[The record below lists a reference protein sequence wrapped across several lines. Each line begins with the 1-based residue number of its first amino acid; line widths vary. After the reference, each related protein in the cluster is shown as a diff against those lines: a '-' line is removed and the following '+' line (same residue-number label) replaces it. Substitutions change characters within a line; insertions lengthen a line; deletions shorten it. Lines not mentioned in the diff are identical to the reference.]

1 MSHSSD
7 AHDPSAPDY
16 GGTSQAQLGEEKR
29 GGEEHD
35 KPPPMRNTARMN
47 PYRHFIGEIVGALQ
61 RMQAA
66 GELPEKLDLAA
77 ITAEPPRDSA
87 HGDIATN
94 AAMVLARAAGR
105 KPRDIADAL
114 LPRLIANPDVVSGA
128 VAGPGF
134 INLKIADGFWR
145 ERLRD
150 CLRDGVAY
158 GDSTMGAGHK
168 VNVEYVSANP
178 TGPLH
183 VAHAR
188 GAVVGDALANL
199 LIKAGYAVT
208 KEYYINDAG
217 AQVDTLGRSTYLRY
231 REALG
236 ESIGEI
242 PDGLY
247 PGEYLKEIGAA
258 IAARDGARWI
268 GKPEADWLPAM
279 RDFAI
284 ATLMAEIKADLETMG
299 VTMDVYSSERA
310 LVDSGAV
317 DRAFQDLARQDL
329 IYQGR
334 LEPPKGKKPD
344 DWEDREQTLFR
355 ATRFGDEV
363 DRPLKKSDGSW
374 TYFANDIA
382 YHHDKYRCGFADM
395 IDVWGADHAGYI
407 KRMKSAVQAITER
420 KGELDVKV
428 CQLVRVM
435 KNGELVRMSKRAGS
449 FVTLRDLLDEV
460 GPDVVRFTMLTRKN
474 DAPFDFDLVKATEQ
488 SRDNPVW
495 YVQYGHARTRSVMRQ
510 AAAAG
515 IATDGLADAPLD
527 RLSDEGEL
535 AMVRLIA
542 QWPRTIEAAAAAHE
556 PHRIAF
562 YLYDLAAAFHAH
574 WNRGREE
581 PGLRF
586 VVEGQA
592 ELSRAR
598 LALVQAIGFVIGSG
612 LKVFG
617 VTPVEE
623 MR

>member
-1 MSHSSD
+1 
-7 AHDPSAPDY
+7 
-16 GGTSQAQLGEEKR
+16 
-29 GGEEHD
+29 
-35 KPPPMRNTARMN
+35 MN
-47 PYRHFIGEIVGALQ
+47 PYRHFIAEIEKALQ
-61 RMQAA
+61 AMQAA
-66 GELPEKLDLAA
+66 GELPAGLNFSGL
-77 ITAEPPRDSA
+77 TAEPPRDAA

-94 AAMVLARAAGR
+94 AAMMLSKAAGR
-105 KPRDIADAL
+105 KPRDIAEAL
-114 LPRLIANPDVVSGA
+114 LVHLKKIPDVVDGS

-134 INLKIADGFWR
+134 INLKLSDSFWR
-145 ERLRD
+145 ARLAD
-150 CLRDGVAY
+150 CLKDGIAY
-158 GDSTMGAGHK
+158 GDSQMGQGRK

-199 LIKAGYAVT
+199 LLKAGYDVT

-217 AQVDTLGRSTYLRY
+217 AQVDKLGQSTYLRY
-231 REALG
+231 KEALG
-236 ESIGEI
+236 EKIESI

-247 PGEYLKEIGAA
+247 PGEYLKEVGAA

-268 GKPEADWLPAM
+268 DKPEADWLPEM
-279 RDFAI
+279 RSFAI
-284 ATLMAEIKADLETMG
+284 SFLMAEIKQDLETLG
-299 VTMDVYSSERA
+299 VKMDVYSSERA

-317 DRAFQDLARQDL
+317 DRAFQELSRQDL

-334 LEPPKGKKPD
+334 LEAAKSEKAED
-344 DWEDREQTLFR
+344 YEDREQTLFR
-355 ATRFGDEV
+355 ATKFGDDV

-382 YHHDKYRCGFADM
+382 YHHDKFRRGFADM
-395 IDVWGADHAGYI
+395 IDIWGADHGGYV
-407 KRMKSAVQAITER
+407 KRMKAAVTAITD
-420 KGELDVKV
+420 KQGVLDVKL
-428 CQLVRVM
+428 CQLVRVLR
-435 KNGELVRMSKRAGS
+435 NGELVRMSKRAGT

-495 YVQYGHARTRSVMRQ
+495 YVQYCQARTRSVMRQ
-510 AAAAG
+510 ASAAG
-515 IATDGLADAPLD
+515 IAVEGLDSVPLD
-527 RLSDEGEL
+527 RLGDAGEL
-535 AMVRLIA
+535 ALVRLIA
-542 QWPRTIEAAAAAHE
+542 QWPRQVEAAAVAHE
-556 PHRIAF
+556 PHRVGF

-586 VVEGQA
+586 VVEGDP
-592 ELSRAR
+592 ELTRAR
-598 LALVQAIGFVIGSG
+598 LALVQGIGFVIGSG

>member
-1 MSHSSD
+1 
-7 AHDPSAPDY
+7 
-16 GGTSQAQLGEEKR
+16 
-29 GGEEHD
+29 
-35 KPPPMRNTARMN
+35 MN
-47 PYRHFIGEIVGALQ
+47 PYRHFIGEIEAALKS
-61 RMQAA
+61 MQAA
-66 GELPEKLDLAA
+66 GELPAPLDFSA
-77 ITAEPPRDSA
+77 ITAEPPRDPA

-94 AAMVLARAAGR
+94 AAMVLAKAAR
-105 KPRDIADAL
+105 KKPRDIAEPL
-114 LPRLIANPDVVSGA
+114 LARLKANRDVVDGT

-134 INLKIADGFWR
+134 INLKLSDSFWR
-145 ERLRD
+145 ARLGD
-150 CLRDGVAY
+150 CLNEGIAY
-158 GDSTMGAGHK
+158 GDSQMGAARK

-199 LIKAGYAVT
+199 LAKAGYAVT
-208 KEYYINDAG
+208 KEYYINDSG
-217 AQVDTLGRSTYLRY
+217 AQVDKLGQSTYLRY

-236 ESIGEI
+236 DRIGEI
-242 PDGLY
+242 PEGLY
-247 PGEYLKEIGAA
+247 PGEYLKEVGAA
-258 IAARDGARWI
+258 IAKRDGARWVD
-268 GKPEADWLPAM
+268 KPQADWLPEM
-279 RDFAI
+279 RAFAI
-284 ATLMAEIKADLETMG
+284 SMLMDEIKTDLATLG
-299 VTMDVYSSERA
+299 VTMDVYTSERA

-317 DRAFQDLARQDL
+317 DRVFQELSRQGL

-334 LEPPKGKKPD
+334 LDPPKGQKPD

-355 ATRFGDEV
+355 ATLFGDDV

-374 TYFANDIA
+374 TYFADDIA
-382 YHHDKYRCGFADM
+382 NHYDKFRRGFADM
-395 IDVWGADHAGYI
+395 IDVWGADHGGYV
-407 KRMKSAVQAITER
+407 KRQKAAVKAVTEG
-420 KGELDVKV
+420 KGELDIKL

-435 KNGELVRMSKRAGS
+435 RGGELVRMSKRAGT

-495 YVQYGHARTRSVMRQ
+495 YVQYGHARTRSALRQ

-515 IATDGLADAPLD
+515 FDITRLETEPLD
-527 RLSDEGEL
+527 RLTDGGEL
-535 AMVRLIA
+535 ALVRLIA
-542 QWPRTIEAAAAAHE
+542 QWPRQVEAAAAAHE

-574 WNRGREE
+574 WTRGREE

-586 VVEGQA
+586 VVEGEP
-592 ELSRAR
+592 ELTRAR
-598 LALVQAIGFVIGSG
+598 LALVQGIGFVIGSG

>member
-1 MSHSSD
+1 
-7 AHDPSAPDY
+7 
-16 GGTSQAQLGEEKR
+16 
-29 GGEEHD
+29 
-35 KPPPMRNTARMN
+35 MN
-47 PYRHFIGEIVGALQ
+47 PYRHFIGVIEAALKA
-61 RMQAA
+61 MQAA
-66 GELPEKLDLAA
+66 GELPAPLDFSA
-77 ITAEPPRDSA
+77 ITAEPPRDPA

-94 AAMVLARAAGR
+94 AAMVLAKPAGR
-105 KPRDIADAL
+105 KPRDIAEAL
-114 LPRLIANPDVVSGA
+114 LTRLKAVPDVVDGA

-134 INLKIADGFWR
+134 INLKIADSFWR

-150 CLRDGVAY
+150 CLKAEAAY
-158 GDSTMGAGHK
+158 GDSTLGARKK

-199 LIKAGYAVT
+199 LLKAGYDVT

-231 REALG
+231 KEALG
-236 ESIGEI
+236 EDIGAI
-242 PDGLY
+242 PEGLY
-247 PGEYLKEIGAA
+247 PGEYLKDVGAA
-258 IAARDGARWI
+258 IARRDGARWI
-268 GKPEADWLPAM
+268 GKPEADWLPEM
-279 RDFAI
+279 RAFAI
-284 ATLMAEIKADLETMG
+284 SALMAEIKADLAVLG
-299 VTMDVYSSERA
+299 VNIEVYSSERA
-310 LVDSGAV
+310 LVEGGAV
-317 DRAFQDLARQDL
+317 DRAFEDLQKQGL

-334 LEPPKGKKPD
+334 LEPPKDKKPD

-355 ATRFGDEV
+355 ATQFGDDI

-382 YHHDKYRCGFADM
+382 YHFDKYRRGFADM
-395 IDVWGADHAGYI
+395 IDIWGADHGGYV
-407 KRMKSAVQAITER
+407 KRMKAAVSAITGK
-420 KGELDVKV
+420 KGELDVKL
-428 CQLVRVM
+428 CQLVKVLR
-435 KNGELVRMSKRAGS
+435 NGELVRMSKRAGT

-510 AAAAG
+510 ATAAG
-515 IATDGLADAPLD
+515 IAIDGLAGAPLD
-527 RLSDEGEL
+527 RLSDPGEL
-535 AMVRLIA
+535 ALVRLIA
-542 QWPRTIEAAAAAHE
+542 QWPRQVEAAAAGHE

-574 WNRGREE
+574 WNRGKEDNV
-581 PGLRF
+581 RF
-586 VVEGQA
+586 VVEGDA
-592 ELSRAR
+592 ELTRAR
-598 LALVQAIGFVIGSG
+598 LALVQAVGFVIGSG

-617 VTPVEE
+617 VKPVEE

>member
-1 MSHSSD
+1 
-7 AHDPSAPDY
+7 
-16 GGTSQAQLGEEKR
+16 
-29 GGEEHD
+29 
-35 KPPPMRNTARMN
+35 MN
-47 PYRHFIGEIVGALQ
+47 PYRQFIGEIEGAL
-61 RMQAA
+61 RAMQAA
-66 GELPEKLDLAA
+66 GELPPALDFSA
-77 ITAEPPRDSA
+77 ITAEPPRDAA

-94 AAMVLARAAGR
+94 AAMVLAKVAKK
-105 KPRDIADAL
+105 KPRDIAEPL
-114 LPRLIANPDVVSGA
+114 LVRLKANPDVVDGS

-134 INLKIADGFWR
+134 INLKLSDSFWR

-150 CLRDGVAY
+150 CLKAGTAY
-158 GDSTMGAGHK
+158 GNSQMGENKK

-199 LIKAGYAVT
+199 LAKAGYAVT

-217 AQVDTLGRSTYLRY
+217 AQVDILGRSTYLRY
-231 REALG
+231 KEALG
-236 ESIGEI
+236 ETIGEI

-247 PGEYLKEIGAA
+247 PGEYLKEVGGYVAK
-258 IAARDGARWI
+258 RDGARWI
-268 GKPEADWLPAM
+268 DKSEADWLPVM
-279 RDFAI
+279 RAAAI
-284 ATLMAEIKADLETMG
+284 EIMMIGIQTDLG
-299 VTMDVYSSERA
+299 ALAVRIDVFSSERA
-310 LVDSGAV
+310 LVESGAV
-317 DRAFQDLARQDL
+317 DRAFEELKKQGL

-334 LEPPKGKKPD
+334 LDPPKGQKPD

-355 ATRFGDEV
+355 STKFGDDV

-382 YHHDKYRCGFADM
+382 YHYDKFLRGFADM
-395 IDVWGADHAGYI
+395 IDVWGADHGGYV
-407 KRMKSAVQAITER
+407 KRQKAAVKAITGG
-420 KGELDVKV
+420 KGELDVKL

-435 KNGELVRMSKRAGS
+435 RNGELVRMSKRAGT
-449 FVTLRDLLDEV
+449 FVTLSDLLDEV

-510 AAAAG
+510 ASAAG
-515 IATDGLADAPLD
+515 IVVEGLDSALLD
-527 RLSDEGEL
+527 RLGDAGEL
-535 AMVRLIA
+535 ALIRMIA
-542 QWPRTIEAAAAAHE
+542 QWPRQVEAAAAAHE

-574 WNRGREE
+574 WNRGRDES
-581 PGLRF
+581 GLRF
-586 VVEGQA
+586 IVDEDG
-592 ELSRAR
+592 ELTRAR
-598 LALVQAIGFVIGSG
+598 LALVQAVGNVIGSG
-612 LKVFG
+612 LSTFG

>member
-1 MSHSSD
+1 
-7 AHDPSAPDY
+7 
-16 GGTSQAQLGEEKR
+16 
-29 GGEEHD
+29 
-35 KPPPMRNTARMN
+35 MN
-47 PYRHFIGEIVGALQ
+47 PYRHFIGEITAALQ
-61 RMQAA
+61 AMQAA
-66 GELPEKLDLAA
+66 GELPAPLDFSA
-77 ITAEPPRDSA
+77 ITAEPPRDPA

-94 AAMVLARAAGR
+94 AAMVLAKAAGR
-105 KPRDIADAL
+105 KPRDIAEPL
-114 LPRLIANPDVVSGA
+114 LARLRANPDVIDGS

-134 INLKIADGFWR
+134 INLRIADPFWR
-145 ERLRD
+145 DRLRD
-150 CLRDGVAY
+150 CLAAGTAY
-158 GDSTMGAGHK
+158 GDSAMGQGRK

-199 LIKAGYAVT
+199 LSKAGYAVT

-217 AQVDTLGRSTYLRY
+217 AQVDKLGQSTYLRY

-236 ESIGEI
+236 ETIGEI
-242 PDGLY
+242 PEGLY
-247 PGEYLKEIGAA
+247 PGEYLKDVGAA
-258 IAARDGARWI
+258 IARRDGARWI
-268 GKPEADWLPAM
+268 DRPQEEWLPAM

-284 ATLMAEIKADLETMG
+284 GALMAEIKADLGTLG
-299 VTMDVYSSERA
+299 VDIEVYSSERA

-317 DRAFQDLARQDL
+317 DRAFAELTAQGL
-329 IYQGR
+329 ISQGR
-334 LEPPKGKKPD
+334 LEPPKGQKPD

-363 DRPLKKSDGSW
+363 DRPLRKSDGSW

-382 YHHDKYRCGFADM
+382 YHHDKFRRGFADM
-395 IDVWGADHAGYI
+395 IDIWGADHGGYV
-407 KRMKSAVQAITER
+407 KRMKAAVSAITGR
-420 KGELDVKV
+420 KGELDVKL

-435 KNGELVRMSKRAGS
+435 RNGELVRMSKRAGT

-495 YVQYGHARTRSVMRQ
+495 YVQYGHARTRSVLRQ

-515 IATDGLADAPLD
+515 VAIDGLDSTPLD
-527 RLSDEGEL
+527 RLGDAGEL
-535 AMVRLIA
+535 SLIRLIA
-542 QWPRTIEAAAAAHE
+542 QWPRQVEAAAAAHE
-556 PHRIAF
+556 PHRVGF

-586 VVEGQA
+586 VVEGDP
-592 ELSRAR
+592 ELTRAR
-598 LALVQAIGFVIGSG
+598 LALVQGIGFVIGSG
-612 LKVFG
+612 LKIFG

>member
-1 MSHSSD
+1 
-7 AHDPSAPDY
+7 
-16 GGTSQAQLGEEKR
+16 
-29 GGEEHD
+29 
-35 KPPPMRNTARMN
+35 MN
-47 PYRHFIGEIVGALQ
+47 PYRHFIGEIEAAL
-61 RMQAA
+61 RTMQAA
-66 GELPEKLDLAA
+66 GELPAELDFSA
-77 ITAEPPRDSA
+77 ITAEPPRDAA

-94 AAMVLARAAGR
+94 AAMVLAKASRK
-105 KPRDIADAL
+105 KPREIADPL
-114 LPRLIANPDVVSGA
+114 LARLKANPDVIDGA

-134 INLKIADGFWR
+134 LNLKIADGFWR
-145 ERLRD
+145 ARLRD
-150 CLRDGVAY
+150 CLKAGTAY
-158 GDSTMGAGHK
+158 GDSSMGKGAK

-199 LIKAGYAVT
+199 LLKAGYGVT

-217 AQVDTLGRSTYLRY
+217 AQVDKLGQSTYLRY
-231 REALG
+231 KQALG
-236 ESIGEI
+236 EEIGAI
-242 PDGLY
+242 PEGLY
-247 PGEYLKEIGAA
+247 PGEYLKEVGAA
-258 IAARDGARWI
+258 IARRDGARWI
-268 GKPEADWLPAM
+268 DRPQSDWLPAM

-284 ATLMAEIKADLETMG
+284 GSLMAEIKTDLETLG
-299 VTMDVYSSERA
+299 VHIDVYSSERA

-317 DRAFQDLARQDL
+317 ARAFQELSRQGL

-334 LEPPKGKKPD
+334 LEPPKGQKPD

-355 ATRFGDEV
+355 ATSFGDEV

-382 YHHDKYRCGFADM
+382 YHHDKFRRGFADM
-395 IDVWGADHAGYI
+395 IDIWGADHGGYV
-407 KRMKSAVQAITER
+407 KRMKAAVSAITE
-420 KGELDVKV
+420 KQGALDVKL

-435 KNGELVRMSKRAGS
+435 RNGELVRMSKRAGT

-495 YVQYGHARTRSVMRQ
+495 YVQYGHARTRSVQRQ

-515 IATDGLADAPLD
+515 VAIDGLDSAPLD
-527 RLSDEGEL
+527 RLGDAGEL
-535 AMVRLIA
+535 ALIRLIA
-542 QWPRTIEAAAAAHE
+542 QWPRQIEAAAAAHE
-556 PHRIAF
+556 PHRVGF

-586 VVEGQA
+586 VVEEDA
-592 ELSRAR
+592 ELTRAR
-598 LALVQAIGFVIGSG
+598 LALVQGIGFVIASG

>member
-1 MSHSSD
+1 
-7 AHDPSAPDY
+7 
-16 GGTSQAQLGEEKR
+16 
-29 GGEEHD
+29 
-35 KPPPMRNTARMN
+35 MN

-61 RMQAA
+61 SMQAA
-66 GELPEKLDLAA
+66 GELPDLLDFSA
-77 ITAEPPRDSA
+77 ITAEPPRDPA

-94 AAMVLARAAGR
+94 AAMVLAKAAGK

-114 LPRLIANPDVVSGA
+114 LKRLVANPDVTRGA

-134 INLKIADGFWR
+134 INLEIADGFWR
-145 ERLRD
+145 ARLRD
-150 CLRDGVAY
+150 CLRDGIGY
-158 GDSTMGAGHK
+158 GDSTMGAGQK

-199 LIKAGYAVT
+199 LAKAGYAVT

-231 REALG
+231 LEALG
-236 ESIGEI
+236 DSIGEI
-242 PDGLY
+242 PEGLY
-247 PGEYLKEIGAA
+247 PGEYLKEVGAA
-258 IAARDGARWI
+258 IAARDGARWV
-268 GKPEADWLPAM
+268 GKPEADWLAPM

-299 VTMDVYSSERA
+299 VAIEVYSSERA

-317 DRAFQDLARQDL
+317 DRAFQELTRQEL
-329 IYQGR
+329 IYTGR
-334 LEPPKGKKPD
+334 LDPPKGKKPD
-344 DWEDREQTLFR
+344 DWEDREQVLFR
-355 ATRFGDEV
+355 ATKFGDEV

-382 YHHDKYRCGFADM
+382 YHHDKYRRGFADM
-395 IDVWGADHAGYI
+395 IDIWGADHGGYV
-407 KRMKSAVQAITER
+407 KRMKAAVAAVTDGR
-420 KGELDVKV
+420 GTLDVKL
-428 CQLVRVM
+428 CQLVRVLR
-435 KNGELVRMSKRAGS
+435 NGVLVRMSKRAGT

-515 IATDGLADAPLD
+515 IASDGLADAALD
-527 RLSDEGEL
+527 RLTDEGEL
-535 AMVRLIA
+535 AIIKLIV

-586 VVEGQA
+586 VVEGDD
-592 ELSRAR
+592 ELTRAR

>member
-1 MSHSSD
+1 
-7 AHDPSAPDY
+7 
-16 GGTSQAQLGEEKR
+16 
-29 GGEEHD
+29 
-35 KPPPMRNTARMN
+35 MN
-47 PYRHFIGEIVGALQ
+47 PYRHFIGEIVAALQ
-61 RMQAA
+61 AMQAA
-66 GELPEKLDLAA
+66 GELPEKLDFSA
-77 ITAEPPRDSA
+77 ITAEPPRDAA

-94 AAMVLARAAGR
+94 AAMVLAKVAAK
-105 KPRDIADAL
+105 KPREIADAL
-114 LPRLIANPDVVSGA
+114 LPRLKANADVTDGS

-150 CLRDGVAY
+150 CLKAGIAY
-158 GDSTMGAGHK
+158 GDSTMGQGTK

-199 LIKAGYAVT
+199 LAKAGYGVT

-217 AQVDTLGRSTYLRY
+217 AQVDKLGQSTYLRY
-231 REALG
+231 LEALG
-236 ESIGEI
+236 DKIESIPE
-242 PDGLY
+242 GLY
-247 PGEYLKEIGAA
+247 PGEYLKDVGAA
-258 IAARDGARWI
+258 IAKRDGTRWV
-268 GKPEADWLPAM
+268 GKPEADWLPKM
-279 RDFAI
+279 RAFAI
-284 ATLMAEIKADLETMG
+284 SMLMAEIKADLETLG
-299 VTMDVYSSERA
+299 VDIDVYSSERA
-310 LVDSGAV
+310 LVESGAV
-317 DRAFQDLARQDL
+317 DRAFQDLSSQDL

-334 LEPPKGKKPD
+334 LEPPKGQKPD

-382 YHHDKYRCGFADM
+382 YHHDKYRRGFADM
-395 IDVWGADHAGYI
+395 IDVWGADHGGYV
-407 KRMKSAVQAITER
+407 KRMKAAVSAITDR
-420 KGELDVKV
+420 KGELDVKL

-435 KNGELVRMSKRAGS
+435 RNGELVRMSKRAGT

-474 DAPFDFDLVKATEQ
+474 DAPFDFDLVKATDQ

-495 YVQYGHARTRSVMRQ
+495 YVQYCHARTRSVLRQ
-510 AAAAG
+510 ASAAG
-515 IATDGLADAPLD
+515 IAVEGLDSISLD
-527 RLSDEGEL
+527 RLGDAGEL
-535 AMVRLIA
+535 ALIRLIA
-542 QWPRTIEAAAAAHE
+542 QWPRQVEAAASAHE

-586 VVEGQA
+586 VVEGDP
-592 ELSRAR
+592 ELTRAR
-598 LALVQAIGFVIGSG
+598 LALVQGIGFVIASG

>member
-1 MSHSSD
+1 
-7 AHDPSAPDY
+7 
-16 GGTSQAQLGEEKR
+16 
-29 GGEEHD
+29 
-35 KPPPMRNTARMN
+35 
-47 PYRHFIGEIVGALQ
+47 
-61 RMQAA
+61 MQAA
-66 GELPEKLDLAA
+66 GELPEKLDFSA
-77 ITAEPPRDSA
+77 ITAEPPRDPA

-94 AAMVLARAAGR
+94 AAMVLAKAAAK
-105 KPRDIADAL
+105 KPRDIAEPL
-114 LPRLIANPDVVSGA
+114 LARLKANPDVVDGA

-134 INLKIADGFWR
+134 INLKITDSFWR
-145 ERLRD
+145 ERLRE
-150 CLRDGVAY
+150 CLKQGIAY
-158 GDSTMGAGHK
+158 GDSQVGAGAK

-199 LIKAGYAVT
+199 LAKAGYAVT

-217 AQVDTLGRSTYLRY
+217 AQVDKLGQSTYLRY

-236 ESIGEI
+236 DHIERI
-242 PDGLY
+242 PEGLY
-247 PGEYLKEIGAA
+247 PGEYLKEVGAA
-258 IAARDGARWI
+258 IAKRDGARWI
-268 GKPEADWLPAM
+268 DKPEADWLPEM
-279 RDFAI
+279 RAFAI
-284 ATLMAEIKADLETMG
+284 STLMAEIKADLETLG
-299 VTMDVYSSERA
+299 VHIDVFSSERA

-317 DRAFQDLARQDL
+317 DRAFQELARQDL

-334 LEPPKGKKPD
+334 LEPPKGKAPD

-355 ATRFGDEV
+355 ATKFGDEV

-382 YHHDKYRCGFADM
+382 YHHDKYRRGFADM
-395 IDVWGADHAGYI
+395 IDIWGADHGGYV
-407 KRMKSAVQAITER
+407 KRMKAAVRAITEG
-420 KGELDVKV
+420 KGELDVKL
-428 CQLVRVM
+428 CQLVRVL

-474 DAPFDFDLVKATEQ
+474 DASFDFDLVKATEQ

-495 YVQYGHARTRSVMRQ
+495 YVQYAHARTRSAMRQ

-515 IATDGLADAPLD
+515 IATDGLATAPLD
-527 RLSDEGEL
+527 RLADPGEL
-535 AMVRLIA
+535 ALVRLIA
-542 QWPRTIEAAAAAHE
+542 QWPRQVEAAAGAHE

-574 WNRGREE
+574 WTRGREE

-586 VVEGQA
+586 VVEGED

-598 LALVQAIGFVIGSG
+598 LALVQGIGFVIGSG

>member
-1 MSHSSD
+1 
-7 AHDPSAPDY
+7 
-16 GGTSQAQLGEEKR
+16 
-29 GGEEHD
+29 
-35 KPPPMRNTARMN
+35 MN
-47 PYRHFIGEIVGALQ
+47 PYRHFIGEIEAAL
-61 RMQAA
+61 RSMQAV
-66 GELPEKLDLAA
+66 GELPEKLDFSA
-77 ITAEPPRDSA
+77 ITAEPPRDPA

-94 AAMVLARAAGR
+94 AAMVLAKAAAK
-105 KPRDIADAL
+105 KPRDIAEPL
-114 LPRLIANPDVVSGA
+114 LARLKANPDVVDGA

-134 INLKIADGFWR
+134 INLKITDAFWR
-145 ERLRD
+145 ERLRE
-150 CLRDGVAY
+150 CLKQGIAY
-158 GDSTMGAGHK
+158 GDSPVGAGAK

-199 LIKAGYAVT
+199 LAKAGYAVT

-217 AQVDTLGRSTYLRY
+217 AQVDKLGQSTYLRY

-236 ESIGEI
+236 DHIERI
-242 PDGLY
+242 PEGLY

-258 IAARDGARWI
+258 IARRDGARWI
-268 GKPEADWLPAM
+268 DKPEADWLPEM
-279 RDFAI
+279 RAFAI
-284 ATLMAEIKADLETMG
+284 SALMAEIKADLETLG
-299 VTMDVYSSERA
+299 VHIDVYSSERA
-310 LVDSGAV
+310 LVESGAV
-317 DRAFQDLARQDL
+317 DRAFQELARQDL

-334 LEPPKGKKPD
+334 LEPPKGKTPD

-355 ATRFGDEV
+355 ATKFGDEV

-382 YHHDKYRCGFADM
+382 YHHDKYRRGFADM
-395 IDVWGADHAGYI
+395 IDIWGADHGGYV
-407 KRMKSAVQAITER
+407 KRMKAAVRAITEG
-420 KGELDVKV
+420 KGELDVKL

-474 DAPFDFDLVKATEQ
+474 DASFDFDLVKATEQ

-495 YVQYGHARTRSVMRQ
+495 YVQYAHARTRSAMRQ

-515 IATDGLADAPLD
+515 IATDGLAAAPLD
-527 RLSDEGEL
+527 RLSDPGEL
-535 AMVRLIA
+535 ALVRLIA
-542 QWPRTIEAAAAAHE
+542 QWPRQVEAAASAHE

-574 WNRGREE
+574 WTRGREE

-586 VVEGQA
+586 VVEGED

-598 LALVQAIGFVIGSG
+598 LALVQGIGFVIGSG

>member
-1 MSHSSD
+1 
-7 AHDPSAPDY
+7 
-16 GGTSQAQLGEEKR
+16 
-29 GGEEHD
+29 
-35 KPPPMRNTARMN
+35 MN
-47 PYRHFIGEIVGALQ
+47 PYRHFVGCIEAALTA
-61 RMQAA
+61 MQKA
-66 GELPEKLDLAA
+66 GTLPAPLDFSAV
-77 ITAEPPRDSA
+77 TAEPPRDPA

-94 AAMVLARAAGR
+94 AAMVLAKAAGK
-105 KPRDIADAL
+105 KPRDIAEPL
-114 LPRLIANPDVVSGA
+114 LARLKANPDVVDGS

-134 INLKIADGFWR
+134 INLKVADSFWR

-150 CLRDGVAY
+150 CLKAGTAY
-158 GDSTMGAGHK
+158 GDSSMGGRKK

-199 LIKAGYAVT
+199 LAKAGYAVT

-217 AQVDTLGRSTYLRY
+217 AQVDILGRSTFLRY
-231 REALG
+231 KEALG
-236 ESIGEI
+236 DHIGEI
-242 PDGLY
+242 PEGLY
-247 PGEYLKEIGAA
+247 PGEYLKEVGAA
-258 IAARDGARWI
+258 IAKRDGARWI
-268 GKPEADWLPAM
+268 DKLESDWLPVM

-284 ATLMAEIKADLETMG
+284 ASLMAEIKADLETLG
-299 VTMDVYSSERA
+299 VNIDVYSSERA
-310 LVDSGAV
+310 LVEGGAV
-317 DRAFQDLARQDL
+317 DRSFQDLSGKGL
-329 IYQGR
+329 IYTGR

-344 DWEDREQTLFR
+344 DWEDREQTLFK
-355 ATRFGDEV
+355 ATQFGDEV
-363 DRPLKKSDGSW
+363 DRPMKKSDGSW

-382 YHHDKYRCGFADM
+382 YHHDKFRRGFADM
-395 IDVWGADHAGYI
+395 IDIWGADHGGYV
-407 KRMKSAVQAITER
+407 KRMKAAVKATTDGQ
-420 KGELDVKV
+420 GELDVKL

-435 KNGELVRMSKRAGS
+435 RNGELVRMSKRAGT

-510 AAAAG
+510 AIAAG
-515 IATDGLADAPLD
+515 IAVEGLESAPLERLADA
-527 RLSDEGEL
+527 GEL
-535 AMVRLIA
+535 ALVRLIA
-542 QWPRTIEAAAAAHE
+542 QWPRQVEAAAAAHE

-586 VVEGQA
+586 VVEGDA
-592 ELSRAR
+592 ELTRAR

-617 VTPVEE
+617 VKPVEE

>member
-1 MSHSSD
+1 
-7 AHDPSAPDY
+7 
-16 GGTSQAQLGEEKR
+16 
-29 GGEEHD
+29 
-35 KPPPMRNTARMN
+35 MN
-47 PYRHFIGEIVGALQ
+47 PYRHFIEVIEAALSA
-61 RMQAA
+61 MQAA
-66 GELPEKLDLAA
+66 GELPAGLDFSA
-77 ITAEPPRDSA
+77 ITAEPPRDPA

-94 AAMVLARAAGR
+94 AAMVLAKAAR
-105 KPRDIADAL
+105 KKPREIADAL
-114 LPRLIANPDVVSGA
+114 LPRLKANPDVVDGA

-134 INLKIADGFWR
+134 INLKLTDSFWL
-145 ERLRD
+145 ERLRE
-150 CLRDGVAY
+150 CLREGVAY
-158 GDSTMGAGHK
+158 GDSSMGGGKK

-199 LIKAGYAVT
+199 LAKAGYDVT

-217 AQVDTLGRSTYLRY
+217 AQVDTLGRSTFLRY

-236 ESIGEI
+236 EAIGEI
-242 PDGLY
+242 PEGLY
-247 PGEYLKEIGAA
+247 PGEYLKEVGAY
-258 IAARDGARWI
+258 IAKRDGARWI
-268 GKPEADWLPAM
+268 DKPEADWLPVM
-279 RDFAI
+279 RAVAI
-284 ATLMAEIKADLETMG
+284 EIMMIGIQTDLG
-299 VTMDVYSSERA
+299 ALAVQIDVFSSERA
-310 LVDSGAV
+310 LVESGAV
-317 DRAFQDLARQDL
+317 DRAFKDLEAKGL
-329 IYQGR
+329 IYTGR
-334 LEPPKGKKPD
+334 LEPPKGQKPD

-382 YHHDKYRCGFADM
+382 YHHDKFRRGFADM
-395 IDVWGADHAGYI
+395 IDIWGADHGGYV
-407 KRMKSAVQAITER
+407 KRMKAAVSAITEGQ
-420 KGELDVKV
+420 GELDVKL

-435 KNGELVRMSKRAGS
+435 RNGELVRMSKRAGT

-474 DAPFDFDLVKATEQ
+474 DAPFDFDLAKATEQ

-495 YVQYGHARTRSVMRQ
+495 YVQYGHARSRSVMRQ
-510 AAAAG
+510 AGAAG
-515 IATDGLADAPLD
+515 IGVDGLDSTPLD
-527 RLSDEGEL
+527 HLDDAGERAL
-535 AMVRLIA
+535 VRLIA
-542 QWPRTIEAAAAAHE
+542 QWPRQVEAAAAAHE

-574 WNRGREE
+574 WNRGRDE
-581 PGLRF
+581 PSLRF
-586 VVEGQA
+586 IVEGNA
-592 ELSRAR
+592 ELTRAR
-598 LALVQAIGFVIGSG
+598 LALVQAVGIVIGSG